1 MARTGML
8 ASELA
13 GELHALVAGEAVPP
27 GLSSVARE
35 KTEEPTLRS
44 ALASCL
50 LTASG
55 FMRWRRGAAAGGCE
69 ILTLRADPATLAIGE
84 SKSGSQGSTPPD
96 ACAMCRVES
105 ESGAVSRRDEA
116 GRLFQKNFRV
126 CVIIR
131 VSKI

>member
-96 ACAMCRVES
+96 ACVMCRNRERAARCHAGQEGLFREELS
-105 ESGAVSRRDEA
+105 RLSSSGSP
-116 GRLFQKNFRV
+116 
-126 CVIIR
+126 
-131 VSKI
+131 SKI